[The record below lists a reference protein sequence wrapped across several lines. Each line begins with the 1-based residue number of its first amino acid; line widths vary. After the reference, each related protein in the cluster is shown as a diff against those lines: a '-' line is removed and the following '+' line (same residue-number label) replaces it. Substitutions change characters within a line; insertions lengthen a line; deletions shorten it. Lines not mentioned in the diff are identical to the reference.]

1 MERRW
6 EQSTVAGCPAY
17 DGSMIFKCGLQMFT
31 TFCYQL
37 IPSYTDDTSYPPG
50 ELYFFTVAW
59 FVVLFKF
66 PHTGAVGGVVEIPT
80 NHTSISQMMTCV
92 KERGFHG
99 KIPNIDAHCNRYQW
113 ITNITNYNTQPF
125 MSQLI
130 QWYLHSDII
139 GSVGKWLEFEMDMM
153 DFHHF
158 SSFSPG
164 FPRSAGVGSAS
175 GRPRVQSPPGTTPDD
190 YHLKVIGSDN
200 GRCPKTA
207 TTFHWWY
214 LTGTRNDIGMWWLWW
229 LMFRSGC
236 FCLTT
241 GNLMLE
247 TGFHWMQKHV
257 EQTINKIKNPLLPH
271 IVLRIWMDA
280 NDAKLGT

>member
-1 MERRW
+1 
-6 EQSTVAGCPAY
+6 
-17 DGSMIFKCGLQMFT
+17 MFT

-37 IPSYTDDTSYPPG
+37 IPTYTYDTSYPPG
-50 ELYFFTVAW
+50 ELYFFTVAVAR

-66 PHTGAVGGVVEIPT
+66 PHTGAVGGVVEIHT

-130 QWYLHSDII
+130 QWYLHRYHWIS
-139 GSVGKWLEFEMDMM
+139 WEMTGIWDGY
-153 DFHHF
+153 DGF
-158 SSFSPG
+158 SSFFIVFPWF

-190 YHLKVIGSDN
+190 YHLEVIGSDN

-214 LTGTRNDIGMWWLWW
+214 LTGTRNDLGMWWL
-229 LMFRSGC
+229 
-236 FCLTT
+236 
-241 GNLMLE
+241 
-247 TGFHWMQKHV
+247 
-257 EQTINKIKNPLLPH
+257 
-271 IVLRIWMDA
+271 
-280 NDAKLGT
+280 